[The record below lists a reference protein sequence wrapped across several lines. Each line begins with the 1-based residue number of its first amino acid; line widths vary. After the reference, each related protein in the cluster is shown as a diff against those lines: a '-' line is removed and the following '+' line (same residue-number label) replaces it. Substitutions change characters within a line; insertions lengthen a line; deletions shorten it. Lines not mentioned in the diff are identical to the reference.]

1 MATPD
6 HAQQASSLNRLGQ
19 RLGSTLQSLSPREQR
34 AVHMAV
40 WIVGLGL
47 LWWVGLAPALKTLQQ
62 APVKQAQ
69 LDRALSQMQN
79 LAASAEVL
87 RTQNA
92 TPPPG
97 RDAAL
102 RALEDANRALGASTQ
117 MALQGDRATITLRS
131 TPPRALAQWLQLVR
145 VNARLL
151 PVQAQ
156 MQRGG
161 NPDGWT
167 GQIVLAGPGLG
178 SGN

>member
-1 MATPD
+1 MAAPD
-6 HAQQASSLNRLGQ
+6 PTQKASTLTSLGQ
-19 RLGSTLQSLSPREQR
+19 RLGNSLQGLSPREQR
-34 AVHMAV
+34 AVLIAA
-40 WIVGLGL
+40 WIVGLGI

-62 APVKQAQ
+62 APAKQAQ
-69 LDRALSQMQN
+69 LDQTLSQMQN

-87 RTQNA
+87 RKQNA

-97 RDAAL
+97 REAAL
-102 RALEDANRALGASTQ
+102 RALEDATRALGAGAQ

-131 TPPRALAQWLQLVR
+131 TPPRALAQWLNQVR

-161 NPDGWT
+161 TPDGWT

-178 SGN
+178 AGN

>member
-1 MATPD
+1 MAAHD
-6 HAQQASSLNRLGQ
+6 QANKTSVLTHLGQ
-19 RLGSTLQSLSPREQR
+19 RLSSTLQGLSPREQR
-34 AVHMAV
+34 AVHIAAWV
-40 WIVGLGL
+40 VGLGL

-62 APVKQAQ
+62 APAKQAQ
-69 LDRALSQMQN
+69 LDQALSQMQN
-79 LAASAEVL
+79 LAASVEVL

-102 RALEDANRALGASTQ
+102 RALEEATRTLGASAQ
-117 MALQGDRATITLRS
+117 MALQGDSATVTLRS
-131 TPPRALAQWLQLVR
+131 TPPRALAVWLNQVR

-161 NPDGWT
+161 DPDGWT

-178 SGN
+178 TGN